1 MAGMKVIKRDGSAE
15 EFKLEKIARVVKAAG
30 LDEQD
35 SENLAQRVS
44 RAVEGQEVSSLKIR
58 DHVLDELKSTNE
70 YAADLYRWYQKT
82 KDNHQNG

>member
-1 MAGMKVIKRDGSAE
+1 MTGMKVVKRDGSTE

-44 RAVEGQEVSSLKIR
+44 RVVEGQEVSSLEIR
-58 DHVLDELKSTNE
+58 DHVLDELKNTNE
-70 YAADLYRWYQKT
+70 YAANMYRWYQET